1 GARQCLKAIE
11 GSPGAAISAAAA
23 RLLAAR
29 NPSGTVEALLG
40 YLPFADDHAVTEA
53 IGTALVAAAYKGGRP
68 DPALLSALHD
78 PVPLRR
84 AMAIDA
90 LCRKDQPDQ
99 WPAVRRLLN
108 DPKSSVRLR
117 AALALASQQ
126 DPASIPALIDLL
138 ADLSPEQRR
147 QAEEV
152 LHNLAGEWAPNLNL
166 ALDDDVS

>member
-1 GARQCLKAIE
+1 
-11 GSPGAAISAAAA
+11 
-23 RLLAAR
+23 
-29 NPSGTVEALLG
+29 
-40 YLPFADDHAVTEA
+40 
-53 IGTALVAAAYKGGRP
+53 
-68 DPALLSALHD
+68 SALHD

-90 LCRKDQPDQ
+90 LCRKDQPEQ

-138 ADLSPEQRR
+138 AELGPEQRR

-152 LHNLAGEWAPNLNL
+152 LQNLPGKWPPNLNL
-166 ALDDDVS
+166 ALEDDGSRRIRRDAWMAWWRNTDGPALLAELRNHTLTPDTQTRIEMLMQELGDDVFAVREKAGTEMVA